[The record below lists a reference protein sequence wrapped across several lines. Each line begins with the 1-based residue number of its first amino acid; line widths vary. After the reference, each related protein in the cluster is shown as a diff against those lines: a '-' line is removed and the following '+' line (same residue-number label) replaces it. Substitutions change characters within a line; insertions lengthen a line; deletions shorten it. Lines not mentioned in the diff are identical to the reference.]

1 MIKTRPDLFIQ
12 GRIELA
18 FINLQL
24 LISQVT
30 KESLMWNSI
39 FRFQTVNAFKDQA
52 VQGEH
57 VEHGKCSCFF
67 SH

>member
-1 MIKTRPDLFIQ
+1 MIKTRPDLLGW
-12 GRIELA
+12 GRIELD

-39 FRFQTVNAFKDQA
+39 FRFQTVNAFQDQA
-52 VQGEH
+52 IQGGSG
-57 VEHGKCSCFF
+57 VNVAVSLP
-67 SH
+67 SI